1 MGNKISKIYENSI
14 AEELGIEVGDKLI
27 SINDTPV
34 KDIID
39 YKFLIA
45 DDYLEVE
52 IEKADGE
59 VWVYEIDKDYEED
72 LGLEFHDPIMD
83 KAKSCT
89 NKCVFCFID
98 QLPKGMRET
107 LYFKDDDS
115 RLSFL
120 QGNFVTLTNLKEEDI
135 DRIIRYRISP
145 INISVHTTNPDLR
158 VKMLNNRFAGEV
170 YNRLK
175 RMAEAGIEMNAQ
187 IVVCPGLNN
196 GKELV
201 NTINDLYALYP
212 SVQNVAA
219 VPVGV
224 TRYREGLYPLTTYTK
239 ETAAEE
245 INLINSLQ
253 KNFTKEIGSPFV
265 RLSDEFY
272 VVADLDVP
280 DEDFYGEYEQLED
293 GVGMIRLLRE
303 TINIEKEGLRQDIKG
318 EFTFITGVSAFNE
331 IENVAKTLMDV
342 NNSLKINAYK
352 IINNFFGE
360 TITVA
365 GLLTGKDIIEQLNGK
380 SLGKYLIISRNM
392 LRAGEK
398 VFLDDITVEDMEK
411 ALNVEVV
418 IVNYTGEGLVNI
430 INNLF

>member
-342 NNSLKINAYK
+342 NGSLKINAYK

-380 SLGKYLIISRNM
+380 SLGKYLIIPRNM

>member
-1 MGNKISKIYENSI
+1 MGNKISKIYNDSI
-14 AEELGIEVGDKLI
+14 AEELGIVVGDKLV
-27 SINDTPV
+27 SINETPV

-59 VWVYEIDKDYEED
+59 VWIYEIDKDYEED

-175 RMAEAGIEMNAQ
+175 RMAEAEIDMNAQ
-187 IVVCPGLNN
+187 IVVCPGLND
-196 GKELV
+196 GEELIR
-201 NTINDLYALYP
+201 TINDLYKLYP

-224 TRYREGLYPLTTYTK
+224 TKYREGLHPLTMYVK
-239 ETAAEE
+239 ETALEE
-245 INLINSLQ
+245 INLVNKLQ
-253 KNFTKEIGSPFV
+253 EKFIKEIGSPFI

-272 VVADLDVP
+272 VTAGIDIP
-280 DEDFYGEYEQLED
+280 NEEFYGDYEQLED
-293 GVGMIRLLRE
+293 GIGMIRLLRE
-303 TINIEKEGLRQDIKG
+303 TINIEKKELRQDIKG
-318 EFTFITGVSAFNE
+318 EFTFITGASAFNE
-331 IENVAKTLMDV
+331 IENMAEALMEV
-342 NNSLKINAYK
+342 NNNLKINSYK

-365 GLLTGKDIIEQLNGK
+365 GLLTGKDIIGQLEGK
-380 SLGKYLIISRNM
+380 SLGKYLIITRNM

-411 ALNVEVV
+411 ALNVEIV

>member
-280 DEDFYGEYEQLED
+280 DEEFYGEYEQLED

>member
-120 QGNFVTLTNLKEEDI
+120 QGNFVTLTNMKEEDI

-196 GKELV
+196 GEELV

-245 INLINSLQ
+245 IKLINSLQ
-253 KNFTKEIGSPFV
+253 QTFKTEIGNPFV

-272 VVADLDVP
+272 VVAGIDVP
-280 DEDFYGEYEQLED
+280 DQDFYGEYEQLED

-303 TINIEKEGLRQDIKG
+303 TINIEKEDLRQDIKG

-331 IENVAKTLMDV
+331 VENVAKTLMDV
-342 NNSLKINAYK
+342 NNNLKINAYK

-380 SLGKYLIISRNM
+380 SLGKYLIIPRNM

-411 ALNVEVV
+411 ALNVEIV